1 MLLIKNIHRHTGG
14 LEITG
19 KFIKKS
25 VYIHRHTGGLENIK
39 QGEKQ
44 LFSLRYDTVGYCSL
58 AVTDSSNLELY
69 GTTHKRISRKLAKVL
84 HNYANY
90 EADDDYISCYTDNYI
105 SFYTDRY
112 ITSHNY
118 SQSLMFKL

>member
-44 LFSLRYDTVGYCSL
+44 LFSYSPPHRRLRKS
-58 AVTDSSNLELY
+58 
-69 GTTHKRISRKLAKVL
+69 
-84 HNYANY
+84 
-90 EADDDYISCYTDNYI
+90 DN
-105 SFYTDRY
+105 D
-112 ITSHNY
+112 
-118 SQSLMFKL
+118 K